1 MVSISVGKTVPKN
14 APIKYSEIVEGE
26 SDIDEDELEEELEE

>member
-1 MVSISVGKTVPKN
+1 MPKN

-26 SDIDEDELEEELEE
+26 SDVDEDEDENEQNEEQI

>member
-1 MVSISVGKTVPKN
+1 MPKN

-26 SDIDEDELEEELEE
+26 SDIDEDEDEDEQNEEQI